1 MGRGPTNEN
10 TNMYFQAR
18 KKAATY
24 NERLWSREGAAE
36 LLGIS
41 VSTLAD
47 YELGNTKVVPVDK
60 VVLMADLYNA
70 PELITGYCMRE
81 CPVHGFLPLATEE
94 KSLEGIA
101 LRLLQKIRRAYMDK
115 YLSIITNFGCHGRCP
130 YCIVRENG
138 IKVPKSTIGGLDKLE
153 DAIKMTGANI
163 VSISGGGDPLYRY
176 SDNPLVPMYLGMV
189 MGICI
194 KAGIP
199 MEMHTSYTE
208 SEFPYHFCKRVVYHL
223 QSVEDLEN
231 VVRRGAE
238 IVRVVFV
245 ATEKLSREEINRISD
260 FVRCSDQIDE
270 LSFRQMVNDRYETEY
285 YNDDFL
291 KAGHNKGLWHYIR
304 QKDYNIYY
312 AENRIYTKFSE
323 IEADIQEER

>member
-1 MGRGPTNEN
+1 
-10 TNMYFQAR
+10 
-18 KKAATY
+18 
-24 NERLWSREGAAE
+24 
-36 LLGIS
+36 
-41 VSTLAD
+41 
-47 YELGNTKVVPVDK
+47 
-60 VVLMADLYNA
+60 
-70 PELITGYCMRE
+70 
-81 CPVHGFLPLATEE
+81 
-94 KSLEGIA
+94 
-101 LRLLQKIRRAYMDK
+101 MDK

-153 DAIKMTGANI
+153 DAIKMTGAN
-163 VSISGGGDPLYRY
+163 
-176 SDNPLVPMYLGMV
+176 
-189 MGICI
+189 
-194 KAGIP
+194 
-199 MEMHTSYTE
+199 
-208 SEFPYHFCKRVVYHL
+208 
-223 QSVEDLEN
+223 
-231 VVRRGAE
+231 
-238 IVRVVFV
+238 
-245 ATEKLSREEINRISD
+245 EEINRISD

>member
-1 MGRGPTNEN
+1 MQREEADRMGQMERGHT
-10 TNMYFQAR
+10 
-18 KKAATY
+18 
-24 NERLWSREGAAE
+24 AE
-36 LLGIS
+36 VQPDCMTEAYTVGIS
-41 VSTLAD
+41 ETHIRNNATVFRVWQMIERG
-47 YELGNTKVVPVDK
+47 ELTRV
-60 VVLMADLYNA
+60 
-70 PELITGYCMRE
+70 
-81 CPVHGFLPLATEE
+81 
-94 KSLEGIA
+94 
-101 LRLLQKIRRAYMDK
+101 
-115 YLSIITNFGCHGRCP
+115 ITNFGCHGRCP

-138 IKVPKSTIGGLDKLE
+138 IKVPKSTVDGLDKLE
-153 DAIKMTGANI
+153 DAITLTGANI

-223 QSVEDLEN
+223 QSVEDLEY
-231 VVRRGAE
+231 VERHGTE

-245 ATEKLSREEINRISD
+245 ATEKLSKEDITKISD
-260 FVRCSDQIDE
+260 FVHSSDQIDE
-270 LSFRQMVNDRYETEY
+270 LSFRQMVNERYETEY
-285 YNDDFL
+285 YNHDFL
-291 KAGHNKGLWHYIR
+291 KAGHEKGLWHYIR

-323 IEADIQEER
+323 IGEDDGRTDL

>member
-1 MGRGPTNEN
+1 
-10 TNMYFQAR
+10 
-18 KKAATY
+18 
-24 NERLWSREGAAE
+24 
-36 LLGIS
+36 
-41 VSTLAD
+41 
-47 YELGNTKVVPVDK
+47 
-60 VVLMADLYNA
+60 
-70 PELITGYCMRE
+70 
-81 CPVHGFLPLATEE
+81 
-94 KSLEGIA
+94 
-101 LRLLQKIRRAYMDK
+101 MDK

-223 QSVEDLEN
+223 QSVEDLEC
-231 VVRRGAE
+231 VERHGTE

-245 ATEKLSREEINRISD
+245 ATEKLSKEDIIKISD
-260 FVRCSDQIDE
+260 FVHSSDQIDE
-270 LSFRQMVNDRYETEY
+270 LSFRQMVNERYETEY
-285 YNDDFL
+285 YNHDFL
-291 KAGHNKGLWHYIR
+291 KTGHEKGLWHYIR

-323 IEADIQEER
+323 IGEDDGRTDL